1 MAEMTPPEPPEEP
14 VGEALPPPEP
24 PKAPT
29 EAVQPT
35 LPAAS
40 PEAIIGGGCAG
51 LIVASLLGLANLGYV
66 LGGMGLDGGS
76 TPKSGCGTSTIV
88 AGIVETA
95 IVVGLSVLAWWLLF
109 KVRRTGKNTDFF
121 RAMAVVA
128 AVFFLIP
135 WPCGASLPAY
145 SAFSSCHR

>member
-24 PKAPT
+24 PKAP
-29 EAVQPT
+29 EQPP
-35 LPAAS
+35 LPPAAS

-51 LIVASLLGLANLGYV
+51 LIVASLLGLFNLTIV
-66 LGGMGLDGGS
+66 LTAFGEGS
-76 TPKSGCGTSTIV
+76 SSPRNGCGTATIV
-88 AGIVETA
+88 AGIIETV

-128 AVFFLIP
+128 AVFFLVP

-145 SAFSSCHR
+145 AAFSSCHR